1 MTFIK
6 WTIFLNIF
14 LCAPRKKECHTG
26 LKFHELF
33 FFFVN
38 YPFKLFLSA
47 LVPKLLPL
55 TNEQDNTIELKL
67 HLWQRQRLSNVFS
80 MGKICFDATLIASS
94 DSHCAT
100 RGPTQHCLFT
110 VQSEDQRS
118 QSPSPV
124 IIHPDGNPGL
134 LDTLH
139 LHLTPDKATHTTVFI
154 KHLCKLWTRL
164 GMTKKSSVF
173 PTAFLRE
180 TPIQYSLAWFGSRV
194 VSSKTAHSYIQVS
207 STVHCSEP
215 NHIHKEIKK
224 MSQTQTRWISCGDW
238 EH

>member
-1 MTFIK
+1 M
-6 WTIFLNIF
+6 
-14 LCAPRKKECHTG
+14 
-26 LKFHELF
+26 
-33 FFFVN
+33 
-38 YPFKLFLSA
+38 S
-47 LVPKLLPL
+47 
-55 TNEQDNTIELKL
+55 
-67 HLWQRQRLSNVFS
+67 FS
-80 MGKICFDATLIASS
+80 LGKICFDAPLIASS

-118 QSPSPV
+118 QSPAPV

-134 LDTLH
+134 LDMLH

-154 KHLCKLWTRL
+154 KHLCKLWTRMA
-164 GMTKKSSVF
+164 MTKKSSVF

-180 TPIQYSLAWFGSRV
+180 ISIHYSLDSVLIYV
-194 VSSKTAHSYIQVS
+194 VSAKMAHSYIQVF
-207 STVHCSEP
+207 STVHRSEP
-215 NHIHKEIKK
+215 NHNHKEIKK